1 MMLAGKIA
9 FVSGGTGYI
18 GTEICRTLARYG
30 AQVIFSYHGNEEKAG
45 ALVKELNGARAVQLN
60 FRDAKQITGTIETL
74 YKEINRIDI
83 LVNNAAVS
91 QVMPFAMLE
100 EEDVDL
106 AIDINMKGPIF
117 LTKAVV
123 RGMIRNKSGV
133 IVSMGSIAGER
144 VLAVP
149 IMYAMTKASI
159 SGFTYALAPELKKFG
174 IRVNSVVP
182 GLLDG
187 GVAQGVPGDLKT
199 EFMKHCAA
207 GRPGTAQEVAEVVAF
222 LASDKASYIN
232 GQAIH
237 VNGGI

>member
-1 MMLAGKIA
+1 MLDGKIA

-18 GTEICRTLARYG
+18 GTEICRTLTRYG
-30 AQVIFSYHGNEEKAG
+30 AQVIFSYHGNEEKAEK
-45 ALVKELNGARAVQLN
+45 LVGELNGARAVQMN
-60 FRDAKQITGTIETL
+60 FRDVKQITGTIETL

-83 LVNNAAVS
+83 LVNNAGVS

-106 AIDINMKGPIF
+106 AIDINMKGTIF

-133 IVSMGSIAGER
+133 IISMGSIAGER

-149 IMYAMTKASI
+149 IMYAMTKAAI

-182 GLLDG
+182 GLLEG
-187 GVAQGVPGDLKT
+187 GVAQGVPEDLKV

-207 GRPGTAQEVAEVVAF
+207 GRAGTAQEVAEVVAF
-222 LASDKASYIN
+222 LASDRASYIN
-232 GQAIH
+232 GQNIH

>member
-1 MMLAGKIA
+1 MLTRKIA

-18 GTEICRTLARYG
+18 GTEICKTLTHYG
-30 AQVIFSYHGNEEKAG
+30 AQVIFSYHANEEKARELAEECKG
-45 ALVKELNGARAVQLN
+45 GRALYLN
-60 FRDAKQITGTIETL
+60 FRDVKQITETIELL

-83 LVNNAAVS
+83 LVNNAAIS

-159 SGFTYALAPELKKFG
+159 SGFTYALAPELKKFN

-187 GVAQGVPGDLKT
+187 GVAQGVPEDLKA

-207 GRPGTAQEVAEVVAF
+207 GRPGTAQEIAEVVAF
-222 LASDKASYIN
+222 LASDRASYIN

>member
-1 MMLAGKIA
+1 MLAGKIA

>member
-1 MMLAGKIA
+1 MLAGKIA

-18 GTEICRTLARYG
+18 GTEICRALTRYG
-30 AQVIFSYHGNEEKAG
+30 AQVIFSYHANEEKARE
-45 ALVKELNGARAVQLN
+45 LVEELKSARAVLLN
-60 FRDAKQITGTIETL
+60 FRDPRQITGTIETL
-74 YKEINRIDI
+74 YKEVNRIDI
-83 LVNNAAVS
+83 LVNNAGVS

-106 AIDINMKGPIF
+106 AIDINMKGTIF

-123 RGMIRNKSGV
+123 RGMIRNRTGV
-133 IVSMGSIAGER
+133 IISMGSIAGER

-182 GLLDG
+182 GLLEG
-187 GVAQGVPGDLKT
+187 GVAQGVPEDLKA

-207 GRPGTAQEVAEVVAF
+207 GRAGTAQEVAEVVAF
-222 LASDKASYIN
+222 LASDRASYIN
-232 GQAIH
+232 GQNIH